1 MAGRG
6 TSQTVGSN
14 DRRRCGR
21 CSGRSCVARRGAG
34 TECVALCNGIAAGG
48 RCSRAGRKRFATK
61 ATAAR
66 ARTRSAPCRRL
77 RCRGVAHPGVYVLP
91 KTARG
96 SDAVHAA
103 GGPSRAADLVPVNL
117 AAPIEDG
124 AEIIVPSKGSAAAD
138 DAVTVLQT
146 ADAASQRPPRRR
158 STHHRKRRAHHAAVS
173 AAYAPDGPNASDGAG
188 MAPTLISLNTADV
201 TALEALPGI
210 GAALAARVVAFRDAN
225 GPFASLDELLD
236 VNGITQAKLD
246 ALTPL
251 VRL

>member
-1 MAGRG
+1 MI
-6 TSQTVGSN
+6 
-14 DRRRCGR
+14 
-21 CSGRSCVARRGAG
+21 VA
-34 TECVALCNGIAAGG
+34 AAGG
-48 RCSRAGRKRFATK
+48 AA
-61 ATAAR
+61 AAR
-66 ARTRSAPCRRL
+66 VWPGGAPAPSASLFVTASPPAAVAVAPAESALRPKQPPRALARAAL
-77 RCRGVAHPGVYVLP
+77 RAVVYVAGEVAHPGVYALP

-103 GGPSRAADLVPVNL
+103 GGPSRAADLVAVNL